1 MLPYWCSASDAGHV
15 FGVVFLVLWR
25 GLSSTCLRLF
35 VLVLWLAFAGCLGGI
50 TTIGGV
56 WRRVAGVSVVYGC
69 KIPRGLL
76 KVQSTSAKCVGN
88 GVFGARWTAV

>member
-25 GLSSTCLRLF
+25 GSSSTCLRLF

-56 WRRVAGVSVVYGC
+56 WRRVAGVSVV
-69 KIPRGLL
+69 
-76 KVQSTSAKCVGN
+76 
-88 GVFGARWTAV
+88 

>member
-15 FGVVFLVLWR
+15 FGVVF
-25 GLSSTCLRLF
+25 
-35 VLVLWLAFAGCLGGI
+35 LVLWLAFAGCLGGI